1 MNNVIKT
8 GIKTN
13 SRQPVKAGSKKR
25 GDSNYILSLLFVII
39 GFSLLVFSFMSFM
52 NTLDDNKFLQACK
65 NNSVEH
71 VEENIKFGL
80 GDNET
85 SVYKIRL
92 SNGVDYKVSKDVYD
106 QAMSGICK

>member
-1 MNNVIKT
+1 MIRTDIK
-8 GIKTN
+8 KN
-13 SRQPVKAGSKKR
+13 SRSADKTGSKKR
-25 GDSNYILSLLFVII
+25 GESNYILSLLFVII
-39 GFSLLVFSFMSFM
+39 GFTLLIVSLMSFI
-52 NTLDDNKFLQACK
+52 NTLDDNRFLQACK

-80 GDNET
+80 GDNDT

>member
-1 MNNVIKT
+1 MIRTDIK
-8 GIKTN
+8 KN
-13 SRQPVKAGSKKR
+13 SRSADKTGSKKR
-25 GDSNYILSLLFVII
+25 AESNYILSLLFVII
-39 GFSLLVFSFMSFM
+39 GFTLLIMSFI
-52 NTLDDNKFLQACK
+52 NTLDDNRFLQACK

-80 GDNET
+80 GDNDT

>member
-1 MNNVIKT
+1 MIKT

-13 SRQPVKAGSKKR
+13 SGKFAKTGLKKR
-25 GDSNYILSLLFVII
+25 GEGNYILSLLFVII
-39 GFSLLVFSFMSFM
+39 GFTLLIVSLMSFI

-80 GDNET
+80 GDNDT

>member
-1 MNNVIKT
+1 MIRTDIK
-8 GIKTN
+8 KN
-13 SRQPVKAGSKKR
+13 SRQTAKTGSKKR
-25 GDSNYILSLLFVII
+25 AGSNYILSLLFVVI
-39 GFSLLVFSFMSFM
+39 GFTFM

-80 GDNET
+80 GDNDT

>member
-1 MNNVIKT
+1 MIRTDIK
-8 GIKTN
+8 KN
-13 SRQPVKAGSKKR
+13 SRQASKAVSKKR
-25 GDSNYILSLLFVII
+25 GESNYILSLLFVII
-39 GFSLLVFSFMSFM
+39 GFTLLVVSFMSFI

-80 GDNET
+80 GDNDT

>member
-1 MNNVIKT
+1 MIRTDIK
-8 GIKTN
+8 KN
-13 SRQPVKAGSKKR
+13 SRQASKAVSKKR
-25 GDSNYILSLLFVII
+25 GESTYILSLLFVII
-39 GFSLLVFSFMSFM
+39 GFTLLIVSLMSFI

-80 GDNET
+80 GDNDT

>member
-1 MNNVIKT
+1 MIRIDIK
-8 GIKTN
+8 KN
-13 SRQPVKAGSKKR
+13 SRQASKAVSKKR
-25 GDSNYILSLLFVII
+25 GESNYILSLLFVII
-39 GFSLLVFSFMSFM
+39 GFTLLIVSLISFM

-80 GDNET
+80 GDNDT

>member
-1 MNNVIKT
+1 MIKT
-8 GIKTN
+8 DIKKN
-13 SRQPVKAGSKKR
+13 SRQASKAVSKKR
-25 GDSNYILSLLFVII
+25 GESNYILSLLFVII
-39 GFSLLVFSFMSFM
+39 GFTLLILSFMSFM

-80 GDNET
+80 GDNDT

>member
-1 MNNVIKT
+1 MIRTDIK
-8 GIKTN
+8 KN
-13 SRQPVKAGSKKR
+13 SRQASKAVSKKR
-25 GDSNYILSLLFVII
+25 GESNYILSLLFVII
-39 GFSLLVFSFMSFM
+39 GFTLLIVSLMSFM
-52 NTLDDNKFLQACK
+52 NTLDDNRFLQACK

-80 GDNET
+80 GDNDT

>member
-1 MNNVIKT
+1 MIRTDIK
-8 GIKTN
+8 KN
-13 SRQPVKAGSKKR
+13 SRQTAKTGSKKR
-25 GDSNYILSLLFVII
+25 AGSNYILSLLFVVI
-39 GFSLLVFSFMSFM
+39 GFILLVISFMSFM

-80 GDNET
+80 GDNDT

-106 QAMSGICK
+106 QVMSGICK

>member
-1 MNNVIKT
+1 MIKT
-8 GIKTN
+8 DIKKN
-13 SRQPVKAGSKKR
+13 SRQAAKPSSKKR
-25 GDSNYILSLLFVII
+25 GEGNYILSLLFVII
-39 GFSLLVFSFMSFM
+39 GFTLLVVSFMSFI

-80 GDNET
+80 GDNDT

-92 SNGVDYKVSKDVYD
+92 SNGVDYKVSKDVYE

>member
-1 MNNVIKT
+1 MIRTDIK
-8 GIKTN
+8 KN
-13 SRQPVKAGSKKR
+13 SRSADKTGSKKR
-25 GDSNYILSLLFVII
+25 AGSNYILSLLFVVI
-39 GFSLLVFSFMSFM
+39 GFTLLVISFMSFM

-80 GDNET
+80 GDNDT

>member
-1 MNNVIKT
+1 MIKT
-8 GIKTN
+8 DIKKN
-13 SRQPVKAGSKKR
+13 SRQASKAVSKKR
-25 GDSNYILSLLFVII
+25 GESNYILSLLFVII
-39 GFSLLVFSFMSFM
+39 GFTLLALSFMSFI
-52 NTLDDNKFLQACK
+52 NALDDNKFLQACK

-80 GDNET
+80 GDNDT